1 MENYK
6 VTVVIVVY
14 EDYLSFEVLFS
25 GSNIGDLINGG
36 VNDWSLGREYMG
48 SVERVETVV
57 RRVSRRQ

>member
-36 VNDWSLGREYMG
+36 VND
-48 SVERVETVV
+48 
-57 RRVSRRQ
+57 